1 MGMLADF
8 TAATRELL
16 NVLGDEERGTITR
29 GGVASAP
36 LTLYV
41 DDGLQDVG
49 NHARIVGGKR
59 VVSAMNQDWLFQRGD
74 LVNVRGSERKVDE
87 ILSNDGIVNTAVLY
101 G

>member
-16 NVLGDEERGTITR
+16 NVLGDEEQGTITR